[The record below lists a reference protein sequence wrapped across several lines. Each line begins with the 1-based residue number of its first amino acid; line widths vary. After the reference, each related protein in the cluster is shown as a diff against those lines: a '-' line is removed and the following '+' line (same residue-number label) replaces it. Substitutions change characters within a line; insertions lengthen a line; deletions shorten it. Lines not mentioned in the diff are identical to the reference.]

1 MSNLKKQAFAY
12 DVSTI
17 GGYSDQVGGELLA
30 KALIGGTTASV
41 VNVRTGIK
49 GTQALNLLDSTP
61 VFQAGNCSLSP
72 SGVTQFTQ
80 HSITTCPE
88 TLFESLCY
96 KQLFATYQ
104 SMLMKAGQTQEE
116 VPFEQMILDLKK
128 KQIEQHVEINL
139 WKAVTG
145 SSSNGQGNV
154 TGACFNGFAT
164 MISTWTGNTYSGS
177 VANSSGTTFTT
188 AAYGTS
194 GNPITEVD
202 NLINVLDA
210 NALVREDL
218 VVFMSHSNF
227 RLYVQALTRANFF
240 TNYIDKTDIT
250 SNMKAIHPNTNIE
263 VIPTLGL
270 NGSNQVVIGP
280 AEYMIYGVDL
290 LSDETLR
297 AWYSLDFDEI
307 RIRSNFNY
315 GATIATFGTT
325 KYFATNGLGL
335 S

>member
-1 MSNLKKQAFAY
+1 MSNLKKQNFSY
-12 DVSTI
+12 DVATI

-30 KALIGGTTASV
+30 KALIGGTTAGI

-96 KQLFATYQ
+96 KQLFDTYQ
-104 SMLMKAGQTQEE
+104 SMLMKAGQTQET

-128 KQIEQHVEINL
+128 KQIEQRVETQL
-139 WKAVTG
+139 WKARTVSG
-145 SSSNGQGNV
+145 D
-154 TGACFNGFAT
+154 CFNGFAFL
-164 MISTWTGNTYSGS
+164 ISQNTGNTFASA
-177 VANSSGTTFTT
+177 VASSSGTTFGTQT
-188 AAYGTS
+188 YGTA

-202 NLINVLDA
+202 GLINVLDA

-218 VVFMSHSNF
+218 VVFMSYSNF
-227 RLYVQALTRANFF
+227 RLYVQSLTKANFF
-240 TNYIDKTDIT
+240 TNYIGSTDIT
-250 SNMKAIHPNTNIE
+250 SNMMAIHPNTNIK
-263 VIPTLGL
+263 VVPTLGL
-270 NGSNQVVIGP
+270 NSSNQVVIGP
-280 AEYMIYGVDL
+280 AEYMVYGVDL
-290 LSDETLR
+290 LSDETLK
-297 AWYSLDFDEI
+297 AWYSVDFDEI

-325 KYFATNGLGL
+325 KYFATNGLA
-335 S
+335 